1 MRVFIFGGSGLI
13 GSAIT
18 QALAKAGHEAIGL
31 ARSETSA
38 RKIRAAGGT
47 PVHGDA
53 TDPAGWLAHVLQA
66 DAIIQAAADFSGD
79 PAEAEE
85 VIIDTLLSERERLAS
100 KRIIYTGGCWLYPE
114 RTDPPLSEADRF
126 APLPSFACMVRNR
139 ARLLEAGFDVVIVHP
154 SIVWLE
160 DRGFLAEYVQSIA
173 NKETIEVVGA
183 VSTFWPLV
191 HADDLA
197 QLYRFALEKGASG
210 ADYLGVTDAGLT
222 VEAIVQRAEALAET
236 PAWIA
241 VVPTEEAIAEHG
253 DWIAGQARSQKI
265 VTRKAFE
272 ELGWRP
278 ERHFASSERD

>member
-18 QALAKAGHEAIGL
+18 QALAEAGHEAIGL
-31 ARSETSA
+31 ARSEASA
-38 RKIRAAGGT
+38 GKIRAAGGK

-53 TDPAGWLAHVLQA
+53 TDPASWLPHVLQA

-85 VIIDTLLSERERLAS
+85 VIIQTLLSERERLGN
-100 KRIIYTGGCWLYPE
+100 KRVVYTGGCWLYPE

-126 APLPSFACMVRNR
+126 DPLPSFAYMVRNR
-139 ARLLEAGFDVVIVHP
+139 ARLLEAGCDVVIVHP
-154 SIVWLE
+154 SIVWRE
-160 DRGFLAEYVQSIA
+160 DRGFLAEYAQAIA
-173 NKETIEVVGA
+173 NKETIEVVGS
-183 VSTFWPLV
+183 VSTLWPLV

-197 QLYRFALEKGASG
+197 QLYCLALVKGVRG
-210 ADYLGVTDAGLT
+210 ADYLGVTDAGIT
-222 VEAIVQRAEALAET
+222 VETIVQRAEALAES
-236 PAWIA
+236 PAWMV

-265 VTRKAFE
+265 LTRKAID

-278 ERHFASSERD
+278 DRHFASEEVA